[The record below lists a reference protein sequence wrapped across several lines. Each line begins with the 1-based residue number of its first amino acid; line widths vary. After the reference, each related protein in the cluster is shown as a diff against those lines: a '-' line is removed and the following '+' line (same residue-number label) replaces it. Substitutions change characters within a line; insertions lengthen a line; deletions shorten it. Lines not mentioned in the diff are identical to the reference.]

1 MDDLA
6 ARLHVH
12 QPAAPHLLVGSGLQQ
27 RLDVTVRKASAALL
41 MTRSDR
47 RRAGADGVR
56 CFDAPDSGRRGTPPW
71 PARHSLRS
79 PGSHGPH
86 EQTPN
91 KWLMVMSRGRHG
103 ALKLRCCDPDAAAPN
118 LREPPAAWRPRRAH
132 AERTP
137 NDARPRRARR
147 RTNPILGEPQN
158 PTKAKCAIA
167 RPPRTR
173 DGVPRSHGPH
183 EQMPNK
189 WLRLP

>member
-86 EQTPN
+86 EQMPN

-118 LREPPAAWRPRRAH
+118 LREPPAAWRTRRAH

-137 NDARPRRARR
+137 NDARPRPRSAPHEPDPRGALEPDQGEMRDRPAPANARR
-147 RTNPILGEPQN
+147 S
-158 PTKAKCAIA
+158 PTVAWTA
-167 RPPRTR
+167 
-173 DGVPRSHGPH
+173 
-183 EQMPNK
+183 
-189 WLRLP
+189 